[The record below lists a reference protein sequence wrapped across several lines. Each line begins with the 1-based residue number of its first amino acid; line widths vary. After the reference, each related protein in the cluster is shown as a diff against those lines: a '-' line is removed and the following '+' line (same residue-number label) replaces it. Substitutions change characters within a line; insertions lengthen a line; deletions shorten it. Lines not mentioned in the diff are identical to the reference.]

1 MGLFNLDFDKI
12 AAVNSLLKAGLSWD
26 EIKNL
31 AETKETS
38 PDLKEDAALDDI
50 KAEANKTSVETLPTE
65 TEKKKEDPIE
75 SLRNLI
81 KEE

>member
-38 PDLKEDAALDDI
+38 PTLKEDAALEDV
-50 KAEANKTSVETLPTE
+50 KAEADKTSVETLPIE
-65 TEKKKEDPIE
+65 PEKKADPIE

>member
-38 PDLKEDAALDDI
+38 PDIKEDAALEDI

-65 TEKKKEDPIE
+65 TEKKTENPIE

-81 KEE
+81 KED

>member
-38 PDLKEDAALDDI
+38 PDLKEDAALEDV

-65 TEKKKEDPIE
+65 PEKKKEDPIE

>member
-1 MGLFNLDFDKI
+1 MGLFDKFDFGKLDTVRD
-12 AAVNSLLKAGLSWD
+12 LLKAGLSWD

-65 TEKKKEDPIE
+65 DDKPKDPME